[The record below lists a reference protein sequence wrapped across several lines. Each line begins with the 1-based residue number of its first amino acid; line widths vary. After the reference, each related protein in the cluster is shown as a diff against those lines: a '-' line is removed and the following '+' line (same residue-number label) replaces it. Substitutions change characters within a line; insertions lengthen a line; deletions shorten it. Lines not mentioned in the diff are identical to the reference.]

1 MMARETRRSGEG
13 VPAPGGVERTIAH
26 VLFWG
31 GLVSIGLVVIG
42 LVLYAAHGGFA
53 GHTID
58 LRQLSAS
65 GRDAHPPGVFV
76 SLAEVVYG
84 LRARPVDP
92 LAVIALGIV
101 LLLMTPVAGVALAIP
116 SFLVAEDHR
125 YATIAVIVFLMLAVS
140 VLLAGGAS

>member
-1 MMARETRRSGEG
+1 MMARGTRHPDEG
-13 VPAPGGVERTIAH
+13 TPAPGGVERTIAH

-42 LVLYAAHGGFA
+42 LVLYAAHGSFA
-53 GHTID
+53 DHTID
-58 LRQLSAS
+58 LRQLSVS

-76 SLAEVVYG
+76 SVAEVVHG
-84 LRARPVDP
+84 LRTRPVDP

-101 LLLMTPVAGVALAIP
+101 LLLMTPVAGVTLAIP
-116 SFLVAEDHR
+116 SFLAADDHR

-140 VLLAGGAS
+140 VILAGGAG